1 MNSGPLSEDELL
13 GTPPGLGEA
22 IEDLDHA
29 GAGQRG
35 VHLAGQ
41 PLPAERVDYVERP
54 EFPARHQPILDEIH
68 GPPLV
73 ESVTAGNS
81 GTAIRDSRFRRRT
94 ASPSSR

>member
-41 PLPAERVDYVERP
+41 PLPAERVDYLNVRNFRP
-54 EFPARHQPILDEIH
+54 
-68 GPPLV
+68 
-73 ESVTAGNS
+73 VTNRS
-81 GTAIRDSRFRRRT
+81 SMKSMVHRWLSR
-94 ASPSSR
+94 